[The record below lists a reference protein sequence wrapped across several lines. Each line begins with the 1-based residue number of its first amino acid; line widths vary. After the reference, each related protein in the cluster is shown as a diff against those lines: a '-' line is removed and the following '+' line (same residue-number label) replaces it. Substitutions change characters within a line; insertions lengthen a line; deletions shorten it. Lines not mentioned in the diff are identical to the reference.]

1 MDKAIDK
8 NFWFEHREKKQQF
21 LKQLLNNILDDG
33 KDGVIFKAFTKACIR
48 CVADMFL
55 LSDKDINDLTYEYTD
70 SYGIKQQSTLSL
82 GERNK
87 IKALIAYIRHLMVV
101 NSNYETF
108 LIEYQETN
116 QLQILKKLLK
126 KFLDDGKDV
135 AIFNALTKAGIKS
148 VPDLNADNLPL

>member
-8 NFWFEHREKKQQF
+8 NFWFEHREKKQQI

-70 SYGIKQQSTLSL
+70 WYGIKQQSTLSL
-82 GERNK
+82 
-87 IKALIAYIRHLMVV
+87 
-101 NSNYETF
+101 
-108 LIEYQETN
+108 
-116 QLQILKKLLK
+116 
-126 KFLDDGKDV
+126 
-135 AIFNALTKAGIKS
+135 IFIF
-148 VPDLNADNLPL
+148 